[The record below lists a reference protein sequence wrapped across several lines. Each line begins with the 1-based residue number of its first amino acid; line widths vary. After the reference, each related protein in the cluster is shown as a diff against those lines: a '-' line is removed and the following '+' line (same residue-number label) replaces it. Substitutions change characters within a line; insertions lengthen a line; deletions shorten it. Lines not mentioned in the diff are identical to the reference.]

1 METEEM
7 LKKSG
12 VDTVTISCNGHKNN
26 LPLHQLQ
33 TGLRM
38 KVIMLTIF
46 LTWMLQI
53 LLVDDQFFAHLF

>member
-46 LTWMLQI
+46 LT
-53 LLVDDQFFAHLF
+53 